1 MWWLYSIQHLI
12 DYNDEFEQSQQHNE
26 MEIKQLLEAIEKRYE
41 TRMNKQEEI
50 QQNYEKN
57 IKEIG
62 KLVENLNVVKNKNNE
77 IYRSISTN

>member
-1 MWWLYSIQHLI
+1 MYSIQHLI